1 MKKYLKTVILTSI
14 VTLIP
19 VLAGIIL
26 WRFLPQEVPSHWNA
40 AGEVDGWS
48 SRAFTV
54 FGLPLILLAVQW
66 FVAFVVGADPKNRNI
81 SGTVMKL
88 TFWMIPF
95 LSLMVNTAVYLTAL
109 GVKVP
114 MERITPVFIGVLFIA
129 LGVYMP
135 RCKQNY
141 TVGFKCSWTLNS
153 EENWNRTHRFAGP
166 VWIVA
171 GVLAVV
177 FGALGLVFPML
188 AVVLAAALAPMI
200 YSYLL
205 YRKGI

>member
-1 MKKYLKTVILTSI
+1 MKKYLKTLILSS
-14 VTLIP
+14 VVVLIP
-19 VLAGIIL
+19 VLAGLIL
-26 WRFLPQEVPSHWNA
+26 WQFLPQEVPSHWNA
-40 AGEVDGWS
+40 QGEVDGWS

-66 FVAFVVGADPKNRNI
+66 FMAFVILADPKNRNI
-81 SGTVMKL
+81 SDPILKL
-88 TFWMIPF
+88 TFWLIPF

-114 MERITPVFIGVLFIA
+114 MERIAPIFIGILFIA
-129 LGVYMP
+129 LGIYMP

-141 TVGFKCSWTLNS
+141 TVGFKLPWTLHS

-166 VWIVA
+166 LWVIA

-177 FGALGLVFPML
+177 LGVLGFVIPML
-188 AVVLAAALAPMI
+188 VVVILSALAPMV